1 MSQRAP
7 SHHHTIENRT
17 IKSALEVRWD
27 LDESVDYWGYC
38 RPRRTKELVRFI
50 EDLHLQVDDTA
61 FAALVQDAYQ
71 QETLRRK
78 RNRDTLTKFLK
89 QVESVL

>member
-7 SHHHTIENRT
+7 SHHTIEYRT
-17 IKSALEVRWD
+17 LKSALEVRWD

-38 RPRRTKELVRFI
+38 RPRRTKELVRLI
-50 EDLHLQVDDTA
+50 EDLHLQVDDTE
-61 FAALVQDAYQ
+61 FVPVVQEAYQ
-71 QETLRRK
+71 IETLRRK
-78 RNRDTLTKFLK
+78 RNRDTLSKFLK